1 MASEPSN
8 DMTMC
13 EQMQVAHEM
22 WAHGAQASIDASDVE
37 RHASGCDVCG
47 PYVAQS
53 RKIDT
58 MTAFAIPTLNFSQ
71 LRDRVVAEV
80 PKAKRVLYLLIALY
94 AAAMIYGAT
103 QGKSS
108 TVIVMGVLGMYAY
121 RKAAKR
127 VSALVGAAALAQA
140 DQLAAWRTDVADQ
153 LREHDQ
159 LLPWMPVIF
168 AVSIAFAYAGHI
180 DALIIAVLMI
190 PLFVTMVVSRKKLR
204 AELASW
210 R

>member
-1 MASEPSN
+1 
-8 DMTMC
+8 MTTC

-58 MTAFAIPTLNFSQ
+58 MTAIAVPALDFSQ
-71 LRDRVVAEV
+71 LRNRIVAEV
-80 PKAKRVLYLLIALY
+80 PKAKRAVYLIMALY
-94 AAAMIYGAT
+94 VGAMVYGAAE
-103 QGKSS
+103 GKSS
-108 TVIVMGVLGMYAY
+108 TVIMMGVLGLYAY
-121 RKAAKR
+121 ANAAKR
-127 VSALVGAAALAQA
+127 ITGLVGATALAHA

-153 LREHDQ
+153 LRQHDR
-159 LLPWMPVIF
+159 LLPWLPVLF
-168 AVSIAFAYAGHI
+168 AVALAFALRGDI
-180 DALIIAVLMI
+180 DAMVISVLLI
-190 PLFVTMVVSRKKLR
+190 PLAIQMIVSRRKLR

-210 R
+210 H